1 MNDTTQ
7 TLDNKP
13 KPKKTVKKTAKKTT
27 KKTIKKNEVATTE
40 EKPKHKGK
48 GNPYAYKN
56 SKFGDKHAITAKPGE
71 ISAIV
76 SKCLEVYLWE
86 PINLDSDDEV
96 EQRCAKYLEYCVQV
110 DQRPCVEGLCVALGV
125 SYQTVY
131 DWQTGR
137 YRGGKGS
144 RRPEIIKKAKAV
156 IAHVLAEMALGNKIY
171 PNVWIF
177 YGKNYF
183 GMKDTQEVV
192 LTPNNPLGESVN
204 PEQIASNIS
213 QYDDDSIDV

>member
-1 MNDTTQ
+1 MDENTETK
-7 TLDNKP
+7 KP
-13 KPKKTVKKTAKKTT
+13 VTKTVKKKPTKKTT
-27 KKTIKKNEVATTE
+27 TKKATKKNEVATT

-56 SKFGDKHAITAKPGE
+56 SKLGDKNAITAKPGE
-71 ISAIV
+71 ISEIV
-76 SKCLEVYLWE
+76 SKCLEVYMWD
-86 PINLDSDDEV
+86 PIDLDSDDEV
-96 EQRCAKYLEYCVQV
+96 EQRCAKYFEYCVQV
-110 DQRPCVEGLCVALGV
+110 DQRPCVEGLSVALGV

-137 YRGGKGS
+137 KRGKNGP
-144 RRPEIIKKAKAV
+144 RRSEIIKKAKAV

-204 PEQIASNIS
+204 PEQIADNIS
-213 QYDDDSIDV
+213 QYDDDPIDV